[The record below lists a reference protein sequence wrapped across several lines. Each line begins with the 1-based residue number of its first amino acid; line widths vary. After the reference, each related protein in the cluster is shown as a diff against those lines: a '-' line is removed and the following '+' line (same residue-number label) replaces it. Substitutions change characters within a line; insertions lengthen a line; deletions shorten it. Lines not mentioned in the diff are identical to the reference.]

1 MQASSTQDFISEHTL
16 LQAIVFVLFASF
28 FIAKIAIPLA
38 KRWNLVDA
46 PDHRKEH
53 EGAIPLVGGI
63 ALGIAMMLGMF
74 LFLMPSPKL
83 LVMLL
88 AGVGL
93 LLIGVLDDYCN
104 LGVRLRIV
112 AQLAAIFAVIAGSDL
127 TIHHIGKI
135 GEVSIDLGWF
145 AVPFTILAVIG
156 LTNAFNLIDGIDG
169 LAGSLTLVAII
180 GIFAFQAVNNNFKTT
195 THLILLAAALIP
207 YLYFNVFSRT
217 KIFMGDAG
225 STFIGFVIA
234 WTLINLSQDGV
245 KTISP
250 GAALWCVA
258 LPVIDTLGVMGRRI
272 LKRQSPFKPDRNH
285 LHHILIRAGFSPR
298 ESLVVLVSFALVLLL
313 VGLVLEYTVSWLSA
327 LAFLGSTVLYIALI
341 RHAWRL
347 QRFLKRKHQAV
358 AHEST
363 GN

>member
-1 MQASSTQDFISEHTL
+1 MQASITQDLISEYTL
-16 LQAIVFVLFASF
+16 LQAIAFVLLVSF
-28 FIAKIAIPLA
+28 FVAKLAIPIAK
-38 KRWNLVDA
+38 RFNLVDA
-46 PDHRKEH
+46 PDHRKVH
-53 EGAIPLVGGI
+53 EDAVPLVGGI

-74 LFLMPSPKL
+74 IFLMPSPKL

-104 LGVRLRIV
+104 LGVKLRIA

-135 GEVSIDLGWF
+135 NELSIDLGWF
-145 AVPFTILAVIG
+145 SVPFTIVAVIG

-169 LAGSLTLVAII
+169 LAGALTLVAII
-180 GIFAFQAVNNNFKTT
+180 GVFAFQAVNNNFKTT

-207 YLYFNVFSRT
+207 YLYYNLISGN

-225 STFIGFVIA
+225 STFIGFIIA

-298 ESLVVLVSFALVLLL
+298 ESLVVLVIFAIVLLL
-313 VGLVLEYTVSWLSA
+313 IGLILEYTVSWLSA
-327 LAFLGSTVLYIALI
+327 VAFLCSTVLYIALI

-347 QRFLKRKHQAV
+347 QRFLKRKFHDV
-358 AHEST
+358 SHESLRD
-363 GN
+363 